1 MRSETSIK
9 HLFYISVALIVI
21 PLFFI
26 GLQSGH
32 DWGDDF
38 ALYIKQALSIASGES
53 LYNTNYVFNE
63 KYFIGPKFYPM
74 GFPILLSPI
83 VYFFGNNIN
92 ILLWFIS
99 LLYCAMALL
108 VAVYY
113 KKHFSNYTTL
123 VMLVVLLYNAL
134 MLQIKQQVLTEIP
147 FTILILALLLHFNK
161 KRETRTIDVI
171 VRVLLI
177 SFLFLIR
184 TLGIALIGSLL
195 VYYGVLWLK
204 KQIKVKDL
212 MVCVAFYAVIPIL
225 VYFIVHRFVFSIHD
239 SNISQYSAY
248 FFTNNIFE
256 TISHNLHKYLL
267 VFFDS
272 FTANSGAFKGIA
284 LAMSSGLFVFACVGF
299 VRTVLSK
306 IRLDEIFFVA
316 YFAAILLYHD
326 ADSAFRFMFPIY
338 FLIVFYAV
346 VGFKYLILNKV
357 SNRKAIV
364 SLKTLVLILF
374 ILIYVPGVKDLCSQC
389 RTVPYGPQSETAIE
403 FFDYANN
410 NIDKNSLISFA
421 KPRAMALYS
430 EPKYIVEPRE
440 KSGVEIFTYYYKNSI
455 DYVLVNQNL
464 SNPYINKWIQAM
476 GNRCSLVWNN
486 DEFYLYKIIT
496 VR

>member
-1 MRSETSIK
+1 MKSETNIK
-9 HLFYISVALIVI
+9 YLFYISVALIVV

-63 KYFIGPKFYPM
+63 KYFIGPKFYPV
-74 GFPILLSPI
+74 GFPILLSPV

-92 ILLWFIS
+92 VLLGFIS

-113 KKHFSNYTTL
+113 KKYFSNYTT
-123 VMLVVLLYNAL
+123 VIMLVVLLYNVS

-147 FTILILALLLHFNK
+147 FAILLIAILLSFNK
-161 KRETRTIDVI
+161 NGKTQAKDII
-171 VRVLLI
+171 LRVVLI

-204 KQIKVKDL
+204 KQIKIKEL
-212 MVCVAFYAVIPIL
+212 IACVAFYAVIPIL

-239 SNISQYSAY
+239 SNISQYSTY

-284 LAMSSGLFVFACVGF
+284 LAISSALFVFACIGF
-299 VRTVLSK
+299 VRTVISK
-306 IRLDEIFFVA
+306 IRIDEIFFIA
-316 YFAAILLYHD
+316 YFASILLYHD

-338 FLIVFYAV
+338 FLIVFYSV
-346 VGFKYLILNKV
+346 VGFKHLISSKV

-364 SLKTLVLILF
+364 SLKTSILILF
-374 ILIYVPGVKDLCSQC
+374 ILIYIPGVKDLSSQY
-389 RTVPYGPQSETAIE
+389 RTVPYGTQSEAATE
-403 FFDYANN
+403 FYEYANN
-410 NIDKNSLISFA
+410 NIDKNSLISFV
-421 KPRAMALYS
+421 KPRAMSLYS

-440 KSGVEIFTYYYKNSI
+440 KSGVEIFNYYYNNSV
-455 DYVLVNQNL
+455 DYVLVNENL
-464 SNPYINKWIQAM
+464 SNPYISKWIQAM

-486 DEFYLYKIIT
+486 EEFYLYKINF